1 VIRRCVQG
9 DFETILEIV
18 NDAAEAYRGVIP
30 DDCFHEAYMPADQ
43 LAGEIADGVEF
54 WGFEERGNLLGIMGI
69 QDKGEVTLIRH
80 AYVRTAARR
89 GGIGTRLLEYLEGLT
104 ERPIL
109 IGTWAAAVWAIS
121 FYEKNGYT
129 LLPREEGWR
138 LLGKYWSIP
147 RRQTETSVVLA
158 NRAWSQRNSGA

>member
-1 VIRRCVQG
+1 MIRRCVEG
-9 DFETILEIV
+9 DFDAILEIV

-30 DDCFHEAYMPADQ
+30 ADCFHEPYMG
-43 LAGEIADGVEF
+43 AGELAAEISDGVEF
-54 WGFEERGNLLGIMGI
+54 WGFEDEGNLLGVMGI
-69 QDKGEVTLIRH
+69 QDKGEVTLVRH

-89 GGIGTRLLEYLEGLT
+89 GGIGTRLLLHLESLT

-121 FYEKNGYT
+121 FYEKNGFR
-129 LLPREEGWR
+129 LLPSEEGWR

-147 RRQTETSVVLA
+147 GRQTETSVVLA
-158 NRAWSQRNSGA
+158 NRAWS